1 MSGLSTI
8 YLSSEDL
15 KKEQERQ
22 RKRGRLIFNTL
33 KKGKVKVKLGPYDE
47 DGTVSDMIFQYQIH
61 NAHVRSVVNYTNGEV
76 ICIMDCLYDD
86 IDIFNEDGSEITEK
100 LPLWLVGAIEVQ
112 IEKKFDK
119 FNIELRYI
127 TQTDIITGKSGKKS
141 VVNESEEEDQKLINK
156 TRVIYKGLKKG
167 GKIGFS
173 PVDSPYHE
181 VHWTL
186 PNKFYVKIKHRN
198 KEETELTGANTY
210 PILLLNTETINYT
223 KTNDKPLRNG
233 EKHLVS
239 SRITDQF
246 KKHGIT
252 VYWGGQVPK
261 YSIFSPNSVSPDE
274 TYTEVDVTPKSK

>member
-1 MSGLSTI
+1 MSGLTTI
-8 YLSSEDL
+8 KLSSEDL

-22 RKRGRLIFNTL
+22 RKRGRLIFKTF
-33 KKGKVKVKLGPYDE
+33 KKGKVKVVVGRYDE
-47 DGTVSDMIFQYQIH
+47 DGTVPDMIFQYQIH
-61 NAHVRSVVNYTNGEV
+61 DAHFRSIVDYTNGEV
-76 ICIMDCLYDD
+76 ICVMDCYYDD

-100 LPLWLVGAIEVQ
+100 LPLWLVSEIENK
-112 IEKKFDK
+112 IEDK
-119 FNIELRYI
+119 FGSFNVELRYM
-127 TQTDIITGKSGKKS
+127 QQSDGKGKKS
-141 VVNESEEEDQKLINK
+141 LVNESKEEDQKLINK
-156 TRVIYKGLKKG
+156 TKLIYKGLKKG

-198 KEETELTGANTY
+198 KEETELTGADTY

-233 EKHLVS
+233 DKHIVS
-239 SRITDQF
+239 SKITDQF

-274 TYTEVDVTPKSK
+274 TYIEVDITPKSK

>member
-1 MSGLSTI
+1 MSGLTTI
-8 YLSSEDL
+8 KLSSEDL

-22 RKRGRLIFNTL
+22 RKRGRLIFKTF
-33 KKGKVKVKLGPYDE
+33 KKGKVKVVVGRYDE
-47 DGTVSDMIFQYQIH
+47 DGTVPDMIFQYQIH
-61 NAHVRSVVNYTNGEV
+61 NAHFRSIVDYTNGEV
-76 ICIMDCLYDD
+76 ICVMDCYYDD

-100 LPLWLVGAIEVQ
+100 LPLWLVSEIENK
-112 IEKKFDK
+112 IEDK
-119 FNIELRYI
+119 FGSFNVELRYM
-127 TQTDIITGKSGKKS
+127 QQSDGKGKKS
-141 VVNESEEEDQKLINK
+141 LVNESQEEDQKLINK
-156 TRVIYKGLKKG
+156 TRLIYKGLKKG

-198 KEETELTGANTY
+198 KEETELTGADTY

-233 EKHLVS
+233 DKHLVS

-274 TYTEVDVTPKSK
+274 TYTEVDITPKSK

>member
-1 MSGLSTI
+1 MSGLTTI
-8 YLSSEDL
+8 KLSSENL

-22 RKRGRLIFNTL
+22 RKRGGLIFKTF
-33 KKGKVKVKLGPYDE
+33 KKGKVKVVVGRYDE
-47 DGTVSDMIFQYQIH
+47 DGTVPDIIFQYQIH
-61 NAHVRSVVNYTNGEV
+61 DAHFRSIVDYTNGEV
-76 ICIMDCLYDD
+76 ICVMDCYYDD

-100 LPLWLVGAIEVQ
+100 LPLWLVSEIENK
-112 IEKKFDK
+112 IEDK
-119 FNIELRYI
+119 FGSFNVELRYM
-127 TQTDIITGKSGKKS
+127 QQSDGKGKKS
-141 VVNESEEEDQKLINK
+141 LVNESKEEDQKLINK

-198 KEETELTGANTY
+198 KEETELTGADTY

-233 EKHLVS
+233 EKHLVAGE
-239 SRITDQF
+239 ITDQF

-274 TYTEVDVTPKSK
+274 TYTEVDITPKSK

>member
-1 MSGLSTI
+1 MSGLTTI
-8 YLSSEDL
+8 KLSSEDL

-22 RKRGRLIFNTL
+22 RKRGRLIFNTF
-33 KKGKVKVKLGPYDE
+33 KKGKVKVVIGRYDE
-47 DGTVSDMIFQYQIH
+47 DGTVPDIIFQYEIH
-61 NAHVRSVVNYTNGEV
+61 NAHFRSIVDYTNGEV
-76 ICIMDCLYDD
+76 ICVMDCYYDD
-86 IDIFNEDGSEITEK
+86 IDILNEDGSEITEK
-100 LPLWLVGAIEVQ
+100 LPLWLVSEIENK
-112 IEKKFDK
+112 IEDKFAS
-119 FNIELRYI
+119 FNIELRYMR
-127 TQTDIITGKSGKKS
+127 QSDGKGKKS
-141 VVNESEEEDQKLINK
+141 LVNESKEEDQKLINK
-156 TRVIYKGLKKG
+156 TKLIYKGLKKG

-198 KEETELTGANTY
+198 KEETELTGADTY

-233 EKHLVS
+233 DKHIVS
-239 SRITDQF
+239 SKITDQF

-274 TYTEVDVTPKSK
+274 TYTEVDITPKSK

>member
-1 MSGLSTI
+1 MSGLTTI
-8 YLSSEDL
+8 KLSSEDL

-22 RKRGRLIFNTL
+22 RKRGRLIFKTF
-33 KKGKVKVKLGPYDE
+33 KKGKVKVVVGRYDE
-47 DGTVSDMIFQYQIH
+47 DGTVPDMIFQYQIH
-61 NAHVRSVVNYTNGEV
+61 DAHFRSIVDYTNGEV
-76 ICIMDCLYDD
+76 ICVMDCYYDD
-86 IDIFNEDGSEITEK
+86 IDILNEDGSEITEK
-100 LPLWLVGAIEVQ
+100 LPLWLVSEIENK
-112 IEKKFDK
+112 IEDK
-119 FNIELRYI
+119 FGSFNVELRYM
-127 TQTDIITGKSGKKS
+127 QQSDGKGKKS
-141 VVNESEEEDQKLINK
+141 LVNESKEEDQKLINK
-156 TRVIYKGLKKG
+156 TKLIYKGLKKG

-198 KEETELTGANTY
+198 KEETELTGADTY

-233 EKHLVS
+233 DKHIVS
-239 SRITDQF
+239 GRITDQF

-274 TYTEVDVTPKSK
+274 TYTEIDITPKSK

>member
-1 MSGLSTI
+1 MSGLTTI
-8 YLSSEDL
+8 KLSSEDL

-22 RKRGRLIFNTL
+22 RKRGGLIFKTF
-33 KKGKVKVKLGPYDE
+33 KKGKVKVVVGRYDE
-47 DGTVSDMIFQYQIH
+47 DGTVPDIIFQYEIH
-61 NAHVRSVVNYTNGEV
+61 NAHFRSIVDYTNGEV
-76 ICIMDCLYDD
+76 ICVMDCYYDD

-100 LPLWLVGAIEVQ
+100 LPLWLVSEIENK
-112 IEKKFDK
+112 IEDK
-119 FNIELRYI
+119 FGSFNVELRYM
-127 TQTDIITGKSGKKS
+127 QQSDGKGKKS
-141 VVNESEEEDQKLINK
+141 LVNESKEEDQKLINK
-156 TRVIYKGLKKG
+156 TKLIYKGLKKG

-198 KEETELTGANTY
+198 KEETELTGADTY

-233 EKHLVS
+233 DKHIVS
-239 SRITDQF
+239 SKITDQF

-274 TYTEVDVTPKSK
+274 TYTEVDTTPKSK

>member
-1 MSGLSTI
+1 MSGLTTI
-8 YLSSEDL
+8 KLSSEDL

-22 RKRGRLIFNTL
+22 RKRGRLIFNTF
-33 KKGKVKVKLGPYDE
+33 KKGKVKVVIGRYDE
-47 DGTVSDMIFQYQIH
+47 DGTVPDIIFQYQIH
-61 NAHVRSVVNYTNGEV
+61 DAHFRSIVDYTNGEV
-76 ICIMDCLYDD
+76 ICVMDCFYDD
-86 IDIFNEDGSEITEK
+86 IDILNEDGSEITEK
-100 LPLWLVGAIEVQ
+100 LPLWLVSEIENK
-112 IEKKFDK
+112 IEDKFGG
-119 FNIELRYI
+119 FNIELRYM
-127 TQTDIITGKSGKKS
+127 QQSDGKGKKS
-141 VVNESEEEDQKLINK
+141 LVNESKEEDQKLINK
-156 TRVIYKGLKKG
+156 TKLIYKGLKKG

-198 KEETELTGANTY
+198 KEETELTGADTY

-233 EKHLVS
+233 DKHIVS
-239 SRITDQF
+239 SKITDQF

>member
-1 MSGLSTI
+1 MSGLTTI
-8 YLSSEDL
+8 KLSSEDL

-22 RKRGRLIFNTL
+22 RKRGRLIFKTF
-33 KKGKVKVKLGPYDE
+33 KKGKVKVVVGRYDE
-47 DGTVSDMIFQYQIH
+47 DGTVPDIIFQYHIH
-61 NAHVRSVVNYTNGEV
+61 NAHFRSIVDYTNGEV
-76 ICIMDCLYDD
+76 ICVMDCYYDD

-100 LPLWLVGAIEVQ
+100 LPLWLVSEIENK
-112 IEKKFDK
+112 IEDK
-119 FNIELRYI
+119 FGSFNVELRYM
-127 TQTDIITGKSGKKS
+127 QQSDGKGKKS
-141 VVNESEEEDQKLINK
+141 LVNESEEEDQKLINK

-186 PNKFYVKIKHRN
+186 PNKFYVKIKHHDKKDAERYQL
-198 KEETELTGANTY
+198 KVDSY

-233 EKHLVS
+233 EKHLVAGE
-239 SRITDQF
+239 ITDQF

-274 TYTEVDVTPKSK
+274 TYTEVDTTPKSK

>member
-1 MSGLSTI
+1 MSGLTTI
-8 YLSSEDL
+8 KLSSEDL

-22 RKRGRLIFNTL
+22 RKRGRLIFNTF
-33 KKGKVKVKLGPYDE
+33 KKGKVKVVVGRYDE
-47 DGTVSDMIFQYQIH
+47 DGTVPDMIFQYQIH
-61 NAHVRSVVNYTNGEV
+61 DAHFRSIVDYTNGEV
-76 ICIMDCLYDD
+76 ICVMDCYYDD
-86 IDIFNEDGSEITEK
+86 IDILNEDGSEITEK
-100 LPLWLVGAIEVQ
+100 LPLWLVSEIENK
-112 IEKKFDK
+112 IEDKFGG
-119 FNIELRYI
+119 FNIELRYM
-127 TQTDIITGKSGKKS
+127 QQSDGKGKKS
-141 VVNESEEEDQKLINK
+141 LVNESKEEDQKLINK
-156 TRVIYKGLKKG
+156 TKLIYKGLKKG

-198 KEETELTGANTY
+198 KEETELTGADTY

-233 EKHLVS
+233 DKHIVS
-239 SRITDQF
+239 SKITDQF

>member
-1 MSGLSTI
+1 MSGLTTI
-8 YLSSEDL
+8 KLSSEDL

-22 RKRGRLIFNTL
+22 RKRGRLIFKTL
-33 KKGKVKVKLGPYDE
+33 KKGKVKVDLYNPEQNLNPDI
-47 DGTVSDMIFQYQIH
+47 TFQYQIH
-61 NAHVRSVVNYTNGEV
+61 DAHFRSIVDYTNGDV
-76 ICIMDCLYDD
+76 ICVMDCYYDD
-86 IDIFNEDGSEITEK
+86 VDIFNEDGSEITEK
-100 LPLWLVGAIEVQ
+100 LPLWLVGGIEVQ
-112 IEKKFDK
+112 LEKKFDK
-119 FNIELRYI
+119 FNIELRFMR
-127 TQTDIITGKSGKKS
+127 QSDGKGKKS
-141 VVNESEEEDQKLINK
+141 LVNESKEEDQKLINK
-156 TRVIYKGLKKG
+156 TKLIYKGLKKG

-198 KEETELTGANTY
+198 KEETELTGADTY

-233 EKHLVS
+233 DKHIVS
-239 SRITDQF
+239 SKITDQF

-274 TYTEVDVTPKSK
+274 TYIEVDITPKSK

>member
-1 MSGLSTI
+1 MSGLTTI
-8 YLSSEDL
+8 KLSSEEL

-22 RKRGRLIFNTL
+22 RKRGRLIFNTF
-33 KKGKVKVKLGPYDE
+33 KKGKVKVVIGRYDE
-47 DGTVSDMIFQYQIH
+47 DGTVPDIIFQYQIH
-61 NAHVRSVVNYTNGEV
+61 DAHFRSIVDYTNGEV
-76 ICIMDCLYDD
+76 ICVMDCFYDD
-86 IDIFNEDGSEITEK
+86 IDILNEDGSEITEK
-100 LPLWLVGAIEVQ
+100 LPLWLVSEIENK
-112 IEKKFDK
+112 IEDKFGG
-119 FNIELRYI
+119 FNIELRYM
-127 TQTDIITGKSGKKS
+127 QQSDGKGKKS
-141 VVNESEEEDQKLINK
+141 LVNESKEEDQKLINK
-156 TRVIYKGLKKG
+156 TKLIYKGLKKG

-198 KEETELTGANTY
+198 KEETELTGADTY

-233 EKHLVS
+233 DKHIVS
-239 SRITDQF
+239 SKITDQF

>member
-1 MSGLSTI
+1 MSGLTTI
-8 YLSSEDL
+8 KLSSEDL

-22 RKRGRLIFNTL
+22 RKRGRLIFNTF
-33 KKGKVKVKLGPYDE
+33 KKGKVKVVVGRYDE
-47 DGTVSDMIFQYQIH
+47 DGTVPDMIFQYQIH
-61 NAHVRSVVNYTNGEV
+61 DAHFRSIVDYTNGEV
-76 ICIMDCLYDD
+76 ICVMDCYYDD
-86 IDIFNEDGSEITEK
+86 IDILNEDGSEITEK
-100 LPLWLVGAIEVQ
+100 LPLWLVSEIENK
-112 IEKKFDK
+112 IEDKFAS
-119 FNIELRYI
+119 FNIELRYM
-127 TQTDIITGKSGKKS
+127 QQSDGKGKKS
-141 VVNESEEEDQKLINK
+141 LVNESKEEDQKLINK
-156 TRVIYKGLKKG
+156 TKLIYKGLKKG

-198 KEETELTGANTY
+198 KEETELTGADTY

-233 EKHLVS
+233 DKHIVS
-239 SRITDQF
+239 SKITDQF

-274 TYTEVDVTPKSK
+274 TYTEVDITPKSK

>member
-1 MSGLSTI
+1 MSELSTI
-8 YLSSEDL
+8 NLSSEDL

-22 RKRGRLIFNTL
+22 RKRGRLIFKTF
-33 KKGKVKVKLGPYDE
+33 KKGKVKVVVGRYDE
-47 DGTVSDMIFQYQIH
+47 DGTVPDMIFQYQIH
-61 NAHVRSVVNYTNGEV
+61 DAHFRSIVDYTNGEV
-76 ICIMDCLYDD
+76 ICVMDCYYDD
-86 IDIFNEDGSEITEK
+86 IDILNEDGSEITEK
-100 LPLWLVGAIEVQ
+100 LPLWLVSEIENK
-112 IEKKFDK
+112 IEDKFGG
-119 FNIELRYI
+119 FNIELRYM
-127 TQTDIITGKSGKKS
+127 QQSDGKGKKS
-141 VVNESEEEDQKLINK
+141 LVNESEEEDQKLINK

-167 GKIGFS
+167 GKIGLS

-186 PNKFYVKIKHRN
+186 PNKFYIKIKHRN

-274 TYTEVDVTPKSK
+274 TYTEVDITPKSK